1 MIISGSK
8 NTLSMESEQDSQ
20 DKNDELSEDT
30 NQDQNSKDIENTEE
44 DKVVE
49 FKVARNIQIS
59 K

>member
-1 MIISGSK
+1 
-8 NTLSMESEQDSQ
+8 MESNQDSQ
-20 DKNDELSEDT
+20 DKNDELSEDN